1 MIDLEHLN
9 RIRLFS
15 SPLGQR
21 IMANFFL
28 GPNYRLFQHVDIR
41 LENIERIPRDETVI
55 FAMNHTDRYNY
66 WPFQYELWRLNYP
79 FTTVWAKGKYYRSK
93 LVGKFLDACNVIP
106 VPSMGYLVEEYYK
119 QSFGRKIGK
128 EEYRIIKDWIDG
140 KIDEAVSL
148 TKLKAE
154 TTGLFNRSYIE
165 YLKEYH
171 QTLMEKVA
179 ELSTRALK
187 EWGLGLIIFPEGT
200 RSVRLGEG
208 RIGIAQIALYSG
220 KKIYPRGMQ
229 QLRQG
234 LHGAPA
240 LRQNRR
246 HHLPHRRAALGGRQ
260 VEGIPHYGAFQA
272 LLARVP
278 AEIPCPVRRCYE
290 DRHGQYQQPARRET
304 PPYREPMT
312 EVHSANCLYIHL
324 PTSSL

>member
-9 RIRLFS
+9 SIRLFS

-28 GPNYRLFQHVDIR
+28 GPNYRIFQHVDIR

-66 WPFQYELWRLNYP
+66 WPFQYELWRLRYP

-93 LVGKFLDACNVIP
+93 LVGKFLDSCNVIP

-119 QSFGRKIGK
+119 QRFGRKIGK
-128 EEYRIIKDWIDG
+128 EEYRVIKDWIDG

-154 TTGLFNRSYIE
+154 TTGLFNGSYIE
-165 YLKEYH
+165 HLKEYH

-200 RSVRLGEG
+200 RSLRLGEG

-220 KKIYPRGMQ
+220 KKIIAVGCNNSDKVYKG
-229 QLRQG
+229 
-234 LHGAPA
+234 
-240 LRQNRR
+240 
-246 HHLPHRRAALGGRQ
+246 HLPFAKTGAITYRIGEPFSVDDRLKEYRITEPFKLFSRESQQKYRAQFEGVTKIVMDSINSLLDERHRRPEEASSHK
-260 VEGIPHYGAFQA
+260 PQA
-272 LLARVP
+272 
-278 AEIPCPVRRCYE
+278 
-290 DRHGQYQQPARRET
+290 
-304 PPYREPMT
+304 
-312 EVHSANCLYIHL
+312 
-324 PTSSL
+324 TS